1 MADISDDRR
10 TQQLLRSLMDY
21 KPDFPYAPLPPAPE
35 DLVKTLG
42 IGQPP
47 LDPADWLT
55 PLIDK
60 AKAKTPGESQY
71 RQDTRAA
78 QTYNPQYNINN
89 VPSVQG
95 GGNRAN
101 GIWGG
106 GGRLTAGIP
115 LTDNLSL
122 TGLLSGGGA
131 LGTTPDGYKVRV
143 ASPDDGFF
151 GLRYGIP
158 F

>member
-1 MADISDDRR
+1 
-10 TQQLLRSLMDY
+10 MDY

-47 LDPADWLT
+47 VYAQQPNQLDPADWLT

-60 AKAKTPGESQY
+60 AKAKTPGESQ
-71 RQDTRAA
+71 

-143 ASPDDGFF
+143 ASPDDGFL
-151 GLRYGIP
+151 GLNYRIP
-158 F
+158 LPIPQASKQ

>member
-1 MADISDDRR
+1 
-10 TQQLLRSLMDY
+10 MDY

-35 DLVKTLG
+35 DLVETLL
-42 IGQPP
+42 IGKPPVYAQQPNQP
-47 LDPADWLT
+47 DPADWLT
-55 PLIDK
+55 PLIDIQK
-60 AKAKTPGESQY
+60 EKTPGESQY
-71 RQDTRAA
+71 RQGTRAA

-95 GGNRAN
+95 GGNLAN

-106 GGRLTAGIP
+106 GGRVTAGIP
-115 LTDNLSL
+115 LNDKLSL
-122 TGLLSGGGA
+122 TWLLSGGGA
-131 LGTTPDGYKVRV
+131 RGTTPDGHKVRV

-151 GLRYGIP
+151 GLNYRTP